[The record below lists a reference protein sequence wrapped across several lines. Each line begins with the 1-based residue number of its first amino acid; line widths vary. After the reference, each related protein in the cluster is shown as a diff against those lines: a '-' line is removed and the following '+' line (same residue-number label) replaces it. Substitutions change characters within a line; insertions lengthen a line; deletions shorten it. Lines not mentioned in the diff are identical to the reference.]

1 MLSQHG
7 YIFFSLTPLALRYS
21 IIFTPFLM
29 LTTLPTRLKRTSRWL
44 PVVLL
49 SFATQAQTLNY
60 APANAANVAGTYTDL
75 AATGTA
81 IATSSTD
88 DANSAAQNI
97 GFTFEYNGKA
107 FTQFVLNTNGFI
119 KLGATPPS
127 AANMFL
133 PESATA
139 PEEDPIGS
147 GNPADVNILAPFNFD
162 LTAGSATGGT
172 EYRVATTGAAPN
184 RVCTIQ
190 WKNVADKKLVKGLQ
204 YGTMNFQVKLYETT
218 GNIEFVY
225 GPAIKG
231 PNTDDFRYAVVG
243 LKGSGNGSGEILLS
257 ERPASSAP
265 WSSNTFISTYYT
277 NAAHN
282 FRGTVPPDAGR
293 TYRFV
298 SAPPPP
304 PPVNDDPTG
313 AIALTLG
320 TTCTPV
326 NATNEGAT
334 TTTPAGYAN
343 PGCGVAVSPKD
354 VWYKFTTAA
363 SGVGSTYVR
372 LQVTGAP
379 AGQVRVFSAAS
390 NAGPFTEV
398 GCSSSGDNNTVA
410 ADLGLSP
417 LTPNTTYY
425 VFVSGY
431 GSGDATG
438 AFTICATGLAALP
451 APTYATL
458 PYSESFEGPWIDFLS
473 TRDAPTASWR
483 NTPATSDASWRRE
496 DDGAAAA
503 WNVPDLGDYPA
514 TGTTGLH
521 SARFHTFGAA
531 DGSQGKLDLYVNLS
545 GTGSKTLSFDYVN
558 PTGADK
564 LEVFVSTDG
573 GKTFDAK
580 PIRTDTTSAKFATK
594 NVPVSSNS
602 ATTVIRFQATSD
614 YGNDDLG
621 IDNLQLRVITATRNE
636 ALAATV
642 DLYPNPAH
650 QGFTLRV
657 PAGSLHAASSRLLNA
672 LGQVVQT
679 RQLSLPAAGGNAT
692 FDVSRLAPGVYSLEL
707 KTSTDLVVKRVVVE

>member
-1 MLSQHG
+1 MLKNLS
-7 YIFFSLTPLALRYS
+7 
-21 IIFTPFLM
+21 
-29 LTTLPTRLKRTSRWL
+29 TRLKQASRWL
-44 PVVLL
+44 PLALL
-49 SFATQAQTLNY
+49 PIAAQAQTLNY
-60 APANAANVAGTYTDL
+60 APANAVNVAGTYTDL

-81 IATSSTD
+81 IATTSTD
-88 DANSAAQNI
+88 DANSTAQAI
-97 GFTFEYNGKA
+97 GFTFDYNGMP

-119 KLGATPPS
+119 KLGTTPPS

-139 PEEDPIGS
+139 TEVDPIGS

-162 LTAGSATGGT
+162 LTAGSATDGT
-172 EYRVATTGAAPN
+172 EYRVATTGAAPD

-190 WKNVADKKLVKGLQ
+190 WKNVADKKLVDPLQ
-204 YGTMNFQVKLYETT
+204 YGTMNFQVRLHETT
-218 GNIEFVY
+218 GTIEFVY
-225 GPAIKG
+225 GLTTKG
-231 PNTDDFRYAVVG
+231 PNADQFRYAVVG
-243 LKGSGNGSGEILLS
+243 LKGSKNATGGILLS
-257 ERPASSAP
+257 NRPASLAP
-265 WSSNTFISTYYT
+265 WSSNTFISSYYT
-277 NAAHN
+277 TSAHN

-304 PPVNDDPTG
+304 APANDDPTG

-320 TTCTPV
+320 STCTPV
-326 NATNEGAT
+326 NGTNAGAT

-354 VWYKFTTAA
+354 VWYTFTTAA
-363 SGVGSTYVR
+363 SGMGSTYVH

-390 NAGPFTEV
+390 SAGPFTEV
-398 GCSSSGDNNTVA
+398 GCSSSGDNNKVA

-458 PYSESFEGPWIDFLS
+458 PYSESFEGPWIDVLS
-473 TRDAPTASWR
+473 TRDAPTTSWR
-483 NTPATSDASWRRE
+483 NTPATSDNSWRRE

-503 WNVPDLGDYPA
+503 WNVPNLGDYPA
-514 TGTTGLH
+514 ISSAGLH
-521 SARFHTFGAA
+521 SARFHTFGSIK
-531 DGSQGKLDLYVNLS
+531 GTQGKLDLYANLS
-545 GTGSKTLSFDYVN
+545 GAGSKTLSFDYIN
-558 PTGADK
+558 PTGTDK
-564 LEVFVSTDG
+564 LDVLVSTDG
-573 GKTFDAK
+573 GATFSTTPILTATASAAFTAKTVAV
-580 PIRTDTTSAKFATK
+580 I
-594 NVPVSSNS
+594 SNS

-614 YGNDDLG
+614 YGDNDLG
-621 IDNLQLRVITATRNE
+621 MDNLQLRVITATRNE

-642 DLYPNPAH
+642 NLYPNPAH
-650 QGFTLRV
+650 LSFTMNV
-657 PAGSLHAASSRLLNA
+657 PAGSFHAASARLLNT

-679 RQLSLPAAGGNAT
+679 RQLNLPATGGNPT
-692 FDVSRLAPGVYSLEL
+692 FDVSHLAAGMYSLEL